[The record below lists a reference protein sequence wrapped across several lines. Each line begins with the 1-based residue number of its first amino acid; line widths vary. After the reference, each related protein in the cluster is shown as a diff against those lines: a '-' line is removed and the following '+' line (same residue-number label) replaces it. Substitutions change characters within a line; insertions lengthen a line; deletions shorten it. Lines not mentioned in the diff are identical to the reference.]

1 MKRLKKLMAV
11 LLAAG
16 LLMSMSMAAFAAD
29 GGNQIIISST
39 SEKHVYKAYQIFDG
53 SLSDDGETLTDITWG
68 SGIDTEKTVGSKTFL
83 QALQAANSGRYGSC
97 KTAADVAKAL
107 SSVTDNSD
115 GVKEFAEIAADYLT
129 GTPVEGSFSE
139 GTYTISGLDD
149 GYYLVSDQDSN
160 LAENEAYSSYIVQTA
175 GANTTIASKH
185 DIPTSQ
191 KKIKDINDS
200 TELQY
205 TDWQDSADYDIGDSI
220 PFQLT
225 ATLPDNYSE
234 YDTYSMTFHDT
245 EANGL
250 SFKQDSVEVFVDNT
264 KITQGYDVITDGLN
278 DGCTFEIR
286 FADLKTAD
294 QAMDEIAITKD
305 SIIRVE
311 YESVLNDQA
320 VIGSV
325 GNRNDMYLTYSN
337 NPYGEGTGTTPLDTV
352 IVFTYQTI
360 IHKKNEENGDLTGA
374 TFTLEKEIKGET
386 ENRWETVGTVIGT
399 VTSVFTFTGLDD
411 GNYRIT
417 EAAAPDGYNKI
428 DPVYFTI
435 TAEHETVVNAG
446 DVPQLTTLTGTEF
459 ANPETGTVL
468 GLTFTRD
475 TGNQDSLTADIKN
488 FPGSIL
494 PGTGGMGTTVFY
506 IVGIAL
512 VAGAAAVITVR
523 IKKARR

>member
-149 GYYLVSDQDSN
+149 GYYLVSDQGSN

-250 SFKQDSVEVFVDNT
+250 DFQSDTVKVYVGDNT
-264 KITQGYDVITDGLN
+264 TPIDSTLYNIQENTTDK
-278 DGCTFEIR
+278 CTFEITIP
-286 FADLKTAD
+286 DLK
-294 QAMDEIAITKD
+294 QIKD
-305 SIIRVE
+305 VTDSSVIRVE

-320 VIGSV
+320 VIGSA
-325 GNRNDMYLTYSN
+325 GNRNEMYLTYSN
-337 NPYGEGTGTTPLDTV
+337 NPYGDGTGTTPVDIV

-360 IHKKNEENGDLTGA
+360 INKKDENNENRTGA
-374 TFTLEKEIKGET
+374 TFKLEKEIKGDTGNSWKEIDEIT
-386 ENRWETVGTVIGT
+386 GTN
-399 VTSVFTFTGLDD
+399 TSVFTFTGLDD
-411 GNYRIT
+411 GNYRLT
-417 EAAAPDGYNKI
+417 ETKAPDGYNTME
-428 DPVYFTI
+428 PVLFTV
-435 TAEHETVVNAG
+435 TATHDTDTDSDGVHNLSA
-446 DVPQLTTLTGTEF
+446 LTGTVE
-459 ANPETGTVL
+459 NGVIQ
-468 GLTFTRD
+468 FTPD
-475 TGNQDSLTADIKN
+475 VTKGSLTANIQN

-512 VAGAAAVITVR
+512 VAGAAAIITVR